1 MEQTHAKHNRIFAI
15 LVFVFAFIVFIL
27 TTAPT
32 VAFWDC
38 GEYIAAGETLGIP
51 HPPGNPL
58 FIMMLRV
65 SSILMPFFEDVG
77 YRMNI
82 FVAFTSAL
90 CALFMYL
97 IAVRISIGM
106 IGIPDTTWKRI
117 TVYTGGVVAGLF
129 SVFGSTFW
137 FSAVEAS
144 EANPSMLF
152 VAISTWLAL
161 KWAKSDDPKRDK
173 LLVLLAYVSFLGIG
187 VHMYSMIALPPIFL
201 LIILVDKEKR
211 YDWRVWLTAILIGIV
226 IMDLWL
232 YIWVGL
238 AAIIVTLIMSL
249 FEGQKQA
256 VWRFCFW
263 VTAVAML
270 GFSANMYIPIRST
283 VDPMIDE
290 NDPETF
296 QAFRDYLQR
305 KQYGSQNM
313 ITRMFHRR
321 GTWENQFGIDGHMGY
336 GGFHLTQFYKFDKQD
351 TERGYFENGFV
362 QGVSKLILYLIPTF
376 MMLYAWWYL
385 YKRNKKF
392 GIFLIALFLLCS
404 IGLVFYM
411 NFADGTK
418 PEYQDYM
425 YWMKSGK
432 QGPMPVV
439 HREVRVRD
447 YFWGAAFMFFGMWI
461 GVAATA
467 IMHALFS
474 NKNKAARKTLAPI
487 MAVLFMVS
495 PALPLTQNW
504 DISSRRGDWVPYDY
518 AYNLLNSC
526 EKNGVIFTNGD
537 NDTFPLWALQEA
549 YGVRKDVRIVNLSLV
564 NTKWYIKQLKTLE
577 PRVPI
582 SYSED
587 QIDALRH
594 SLNPITEPT
603 KYRMPSAGITVD
615 LPTRGELNAL
625 RVQDQMVVNIVDA
638 NKWQKPV
645 YFAVTVSDNNLM
657 GLGPYL
663 KMQGLVYRVMPEI
676 VQETER
682 LDVART
688 VHLLDSVYQFRS
700 MGDNISNLNET
711 SEKLLTN
718 YAASFIQVAL
728 TLRNPLTRMKS
739 EIERLKA
746 DTTTAAEVLEMKEK
760 EYKDT
765 LDLVIGKLDQ
775 CIELMPDD
783 WRPRV
788 LRHETLLNHD
798 RAEEAEAG
806 MRDAL
811 KRDPDNL
818 DYQKMLVQALEQ
830 SGKKQEATEILKK
843 LLNKDVDPWYVHATL
858 AKNYEEL
865 GMLDSAQ
872 EIMRQFSLTHPG
884 DRRASA
890 YIEQIENTKKKST
903 DTGSVEDSVADTN
916 SLLNKD
922 SLVEKAAAQK
932 QDNAV
937 ESSIINDQKNQKVS
951 ADVTTGG

>member
-77 YRMNI
+77 YRMNV

-97 IAVRISIGM
+97 IAVRISIAMVGV
-106 IGIPDTTWKRI
+106 PDTTWKRI

-161 KWAKSDDPKRDK
+161 KWAQSDDPKRDK

-321 GTWENQFGIDGHMGY
+321 GTWENQFLIEGHMGY
-336 GGFHLTQFYKFDKQD
+336 GGFHFTQFFRFDKLD
-351 TERGYFENGFV
+351 TERGYFEDGFV
-362 QGVSKLILYLIPTF
+362 KGMSKVIIYLIPTF
-376 MMLYAWWYL
+376 MMLYAWYYL
-385 YKRNKKF
+385 YRRNKNL
-392 GIFLIALFLLCS
+392 GIFLMALFLLCS

-411 NFADGTK
+411 NFADGTR

-447 YFWGAAFMFFGMWI
+447 YFWGAAFMFLGMWV
-461 GVAATA
+461 GVAASA
-467 IMHALFS
+467 IMHALFT
-474 NKNKAARKTLAPI
+474 NKNKTARKTLAPI

-594 SLNPITEPT
+594 SLNPIAEPT

-663 KMQGLVYRVMPEI
+663 QMQGLVYRVMPEI
-676 VQETER
+676 IQESER
-682 LDVART
+682 LDIART
-688 VHLLDSVYQFRS
+688 VHLLDNVYQFRS

-739 EIERLKA
+739 EIERLKT
-746 DTTTAAEVLEMKEK
+746 DTTTVVEVLETKEK

-830 SGKKQEATEILKK
+830 NGKKKEATEILNK

-890 YIEQIENTKKKST
+890 YIEQIENLKKKST
-903 DTGSVEDSVADTN
+903 DTGSVEDSVVDTN
-916 SLLNKD
+916 RLLNKD
-922 SLVEKAAAQK
+922 SLAEKGAAPKELEKVGSATVDS
-932 QDNAV
+932 QDSKPV
-937 ESSIINDQKNQKVS
+937 V
-951 ADVTTGG
+951 ADVATDS